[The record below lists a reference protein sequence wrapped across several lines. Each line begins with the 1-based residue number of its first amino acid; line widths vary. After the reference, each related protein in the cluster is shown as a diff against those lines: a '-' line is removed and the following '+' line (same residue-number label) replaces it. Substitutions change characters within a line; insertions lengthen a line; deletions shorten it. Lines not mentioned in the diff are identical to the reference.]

1 MSDHCKN
8 ELLMS
13 MRNALIKVVDS
24 ETASIINDILTVK
37 LMDYNVERVSTAL
50 TTERANTDEDLIR
63 SYLACAAIEG
73 KSKKSLYQYRQSIVR
88 LLEFTGKTC
97 LTVTPN
103 DVRAWLASLKLRG
116 LKNVSI
122 RNQRNNISSFFK
134 WLRIEN
140 IIIEDPV
147 ETVHTMKCPKEE
159 KKVFTSE
166 DVDTIRSLCD
176 VTTRAV
182 VEVLLSSGV
191 RIAELCSLQVEDV
204 DLGNLTVRVRKGKG
218 GKDRTVFIS
227 PVCKKHLVI
236 YLNSKKQSS
245 KWLFSKDYDQTGY
258 SPGGVRGMLRAISR
272 RCGIHIYPHRF
283 RRTLAT
289 ECARKGMPVQE
300 IRILLGH
307 ANISTTQRYIDTEI
321 TQVQATYRQLIA

>member
-1 MSDHCKN
+1 MSDHCKS

-37 LMDYNVERVSTAL
+37 LMDYNVERISTAL
-50 TTERANTDEDLIR
+50 TTERVNTDDDLIR
-63 SYLACAAIEG
+63 NYLACAAIEG
-73 KSKKSLYQYRQSIVR
+73 KSKKSLYQYRQSINR

-97 LTVTPN
+97 MTVTTN
-103 DVRAWLASLKLRG
+103 DIRAWLASLKLKG

-134 WLRIEN
+134 WMRVEH
-140 IIIEDPV
+140 IISEDPV

-159 KKVFTSE
+159 KKAFTSE
-166 DVDTIRSLCD
+166 DIDTIRSLCD
-176 VTTRAV
+176 ITKRAI

-191 RIAELCSLQVEDV
+191 RVNELCNLGVEDV
-204 DLGNLTVRVRKGKG
+204 DLDNLTVRVRNGKG

-227 PVCKKHLVI
+227 PVCKKHLVT
-236 YLNSKKQSS
+236 YLNNKKQPSRY
-245 KWLFSKDYDQTGY
+245 LFSKDYDQTNY
-258 SPGGVRGMLRAISR
+258 TPGGIRGILRKMSKQ
-272 RCGIHIYPHRF
+272 CGIHIHPHRF

-307 ANISTTQRYIDTEI
+307 SNISTTQRYIDTEL
-321 TQVQATYRQLIA
+321 TQVQASYRQLIA